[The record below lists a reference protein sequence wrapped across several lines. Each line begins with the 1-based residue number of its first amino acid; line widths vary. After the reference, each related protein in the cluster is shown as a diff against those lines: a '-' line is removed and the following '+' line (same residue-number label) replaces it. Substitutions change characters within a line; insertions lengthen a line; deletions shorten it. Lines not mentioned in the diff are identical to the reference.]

1 MSSGRSTNLQGSPT
15 PPGQGISPRTD
26 SLRISTKDFEQ
37 TIPNISPNMNE
48 PRRPPR
54 AAHAHAHAH
63 ADTHYQTDSE
73 STSGT
78 LTAQELPKE
87 DDQSSSRH
95 GLSKIRHMIL
105 VGSMFLTL
113 FLPAL
118 DQTIVSTALPKIM
131 TSLGGASSNSGYTW
145 VGSGYA
151 LTQAVVMP
159 LFGQASEVFGRKW
172 AFVAAITVFMAGSA
186 LCGASQDVSM
196 LIASRMVQGVGA
208 GGITAL
214 VIILIGDLVGTRK
227 RGKYQGFIG
236 ATWAVASALGPVLSG
251 VLADHISWRWVSSL
265 TIARDCGRRTL
276 ILLHSVFSSIFPY
289 VWSV

>member
-1 MSSGRSTNLQGSPT
+1 
-15 PPGQGISPRTD
+15 
-26 SLRISTKDFEQ
+26 
-37 TIPNISPNMNE
+37 MNE

-54 AAHAHAHAH
+54 AAQV
-63 ADTHYQTDSE
+63 DTTYHTDSE

-78 LTAQELPKE
+78 LTAPEPPK
-87 DDQSSSRH
+87 DDDPSSTRH
-95 GLSKIRHMIL
+95 GLSRVRHIVL

-131 TSLGGASSNSGYTW
+131 NSLGGSSSNSGYTW

-172 AFVAAITVFMAGSA
+172 AFVAAISVFMAGSC
-186 LCGASQDVSM
+186 LCGASQDVPM
-196 LIASRMVQGVGA
+196 LVASRMVQGVGA

-251 VLADHISWRWVSSL
+251 VLADHISWRWVSDL
-265 TIARDCGRRTL
+265 AAMTDVATRA
-276 ILLHSVFSSIFPY
+276 LLMLVHSVSSSIFQY
-289 VWSV
+289 VSSVSSSPSCSSTCHDHQRVSVRPFRTST

>member
-1 MSSGRSTNLQGSPT
+1 
-15 PPGQGISPRTD
+15 
-26 SLRISTKDFEQ
+26 
-37 TIPNISPNMNE
+37 MNE

-54 AAHAHAHAH
+54 AANV
-63 ADTHYQTDSE
+63 DTQYHTDSE

-78 LTAQELPKE
+78 LTAQEPPKD
-87 DDQSSSRH
+87 DDQQSRH
-95 GLSKIRHMIL
+95 GLSKIRHIVL

-159 LFGQASEVFGRKW
+159 LFGQGSEVFGRKW
-172 AFVAAITVFMAGSA
+172 AFVAAIVIFMAGSCM
-186 LCGASQDVSM
+186 CGASQNVSM

-214 VIILIGDLVGTRK
+214 VIILIGDLVGVRK

-251 VLADHISWRWVSSL
+251 VLADHISWRWVSAL
-265 TIARDCGRRTL
+265 TTARKCGRRML
-276 ILLHSVFSSIFPY
+276 MLACSVFSSISPY
-289 VWSV
+289 VLSV

>member
-1 MSSGRSTNLQGSPT
+1 
-15 PPGQGISPRTD
+15 
-26 SLRISTKDFEQ
+26 
-37 TIPNISPNMNE
+37 MNE
-48 PRRPPR
+48 PRRPAR
-54 AAHAHAHAH
+54 AAQVDNPYH
-63 ADTHYQTDSE
+63 TDSE

-78 LTAQELPKE
+78 LTAQEPPKE
-87 DDQSSSRH
+87 DGPPRH
-95 GLSKIRHMIL
+95 GLSKARHMVL

-131 TSLGGASSNSGYTW
+131 TSLGGASSNSAYTW

-159 LFGQASEVFGRKW
+159 LFGQASEVLGRKW
-172 AFVAAITVFMAGSA
+172 AFVAAISVFMAGSC
-186 LCGASQDVSM
+186 LCGASQGVSM
-196 LIASRMVQGVGA
+196 LVASRMVQGVGA

-251 VLADHISWRWVSSL
+251 VLADHISWRWVSAL
-265 TIARDCGRRTL
+265 VHVG
-276 ILLHSVFSSIFPY
+276 
-289 VWSV
+289 

>member
-1 MSSGRSTNLQGSPT
+1 
-15 PPGQGISPRTD
+15 
-26 SLRISTKDFEQ
+26 
-37 TIPNISPNMNE
+37 MNE

-54 AAHAHAHAH
+54 AAQV
-63 ADTHYQTDSE
+63 DTHYQTDSE

-78 LTAQELPKE
+78 LTAPEPPKE
-87 DDQSSSRH
+87 DDSSSRH
-95 GLSKIRHMIL
+95 GLSKVRHMIL

-131 TSLGGASSNSGYTW
+131 NSLGGASSNSAYTW

-172 AFVAAITVFMAGSA
+172 AFVAAIAIFMAGSC
-186 LCGASQDVSM
+186 LCGASQNVSM
-196 LIASRMVQGVGA
+196 LVASRMVQGMGA

-251 VLADHISWRWVSSL
+251 VLADHISWRWVSLPSPL
-265 TIARDCGRRTL
+265 RVNTGWKGML
-276 ILLHSVFSSIFPY
+276 ILACSAFLSTFRY
-289 VWSV
+289 VSPV

>member
-1 MSSGRSTNLQGSPT
+1 
-15 PPGQGISPRTD
+15 
-26 SLRISTKDFEQ
+26 
-37 TIPNISPNMNE
+37 MNE

-54 AAHAHAHAH
+54 AAPAQTPAPAPAH
-63 ADTHYQTDSE
+63 ADTQYHTDSE

-78 LTAQELPKE
+78 LTATEPPKD
-87 DDQSSSRH
+87 DDQQQSRH
-95 GLSKIRHMIL
+95 GLTKIRHIIL
-105 VGSMFLTL
+105 VGSLFFTL

-131 TSLGGASSNSGYTW
+131 TSLGGGSSNSGYTW

-172 AFVAAITVFMAGSA
+172 AFVTAISIFMAGSC
-186 LCGASQDVSM
+186 LCGASQDVPM
-196 LIASRMVQGVGA
+196 LIASRMVQGMGA

-251 VLADHISWRWVSSL
+251 VLADHISWRWVSALSL
-265 TIARDCGRRTL
+265 TQTHVDARC
-276 ILLHSVFSSIFPY
+276 
-289 VWSV
+289 

>member
-1 MSSGRSTNLQGSPT
+1 MS
-15 PPGQGISPRTD
+15 
-26 SLRISTKDFEQ
+26 
-37 TIPNISPNMNE
+37 E

-54 AAHAHAHAH
+54 AAQV
-63 ADTHYQTDSE
+63 DTPYQTDSE

-78 LTAQELPKE
+78 LTAPEPPKE
-87 DDQSSSRH
+87 DDPSSPEPRH
-95 GLSKIRHMIL
+95 GLSTVRHVVL

-151 LTQAVVMP
+151 LAQAVVMP

-172 AFVAAITVFMAGSA
+172 AFVAAIAVFMAGSC
-186 LCGASQDVSM
+186 LCGASQGVPM

-251 VLADHISWRWVSSL
+251 VLADHISWRWVSCSF
-265 TIARDCGRRTL
+265 C
-276 ILLHSVFSSIFPY
+276 
-289 VWSV
+289 

>member
-1 MSSGRSTNLQGSPT
+1 
-15 PPGQGISPRTD
+15 
-26 SLRISTKDFEQ
+26 
-37 TIPNISPNMNE
+37 MNE

-54 AAHAHAHAH
+54 TAQVV
-63 ADTHYQTDSE
+63 DTPYHTDSE

-78 LTAQELPKE
+78 LTAPEPPK
-87 DDQSSSRH
+87 DDDPSQPRH
-95 GLSKIRHMIL
+95 GLSKVRHVVL
-105 VGSMFLTL
+105 VGSMFMTL

-131 TSLGGASSNSGYTW
+131 NSLGGSSSNSGYTW

-172 AFVAAITVFMAGSA
+172 AFVAAISIFMAGSC
-186 LCGASQDVSM
+186 LCGASQNVPM
-196 LIASRMVQGVGA
+196 LVASRMVQGAGA

-251 VLADHISWRWVSSL
+251 VLADHISWRWVSAL
-265 TIARDCGRRTL
+265 TAASESGWRR
-276 ILLHSVFSSIFPY
+276 ILMLVCSVFSSTFPY
-289 VWSV
+289 VSSVLSSLFCSSTCHDHQRVSWKPLKPSI

>member
-1 MSSGRSTNLQGSPT
+1 MSEARH
-15 PPGQGISPRTD
+15 
-26 SLRISTKDFEQ
+26 
-37 TIPNISPNMNE
+37 
-48 PRRPPR
+48 PPR
-54 AAHAHAHAH
+54 AANG
-63 ADTHYQTDSE
+63 DTQQYAQYHTDSE

-78 LTAQELPKE
+78 LTAPEPPK
-87 DDQSSSRH
+87 DDGSQQSRH
-95 GLSKIRHMIL
+95 GLSRVRHIVL

-131 TSLGGASSNSGYTW
+131 TSLSPVGASSSSSSNSAYTW

-172 AFVAAITVFMAGSA
+172 AFVAAIAVFMSGSA
-186 LCGASQDVSM
+186 LCGASQGVSM

-251 VLADHISWRWVSSL
+251 VLADHISWRWVSALLSL
-265 TIARDCGRRTL
+265 CLSRKRCKQ
-276 ILLHSVFSSIFPY
+276 S
-289 VWSV
+289 

>member
-1 MSSGRSTNLQGSPT
+1 
-15 PPGQGISPRTD
+15 
-26 SLRISTKDFEQ
+26 
-37 TIPNISPNMNE
+37 MNE

-54 AAHAHAHAH
+54 AAHALHSAQGAHAAH
-63 ADTHYQTDSE
+63 PHHSDTHYHTDSE

-78 LTAQELPKE
+78 LTATEPPK
-87 DDQSSSRH
+87 DDDAQARH
-95 GLSKIRHMIL
+95 GLTKIRHIIL
-105 VGSMFLTL
+105 VGSLFFTL
-113 FLPAL
+113 ILPAL

-172 AFVAAITVFMAGSA
+172 AFVAAIAIFMAGSA

-196 LIASRMVQGVGA
+196 LIASRMVQGCGA

-251 VLADHISWRWVSSL
+251 VLADHISWRWVSCSL
-265 TIARDCGRRTL
+265 TTI
-276 ILLHSVFSSIFPY
+276 
-289 VWSV
+289 

>member
-1 MSSGRSTNLQGSPT
+1 
-15 PPGQGISPRTD
+15 
-26 SLRISTKDFEQ
+26 
-37 TIPNISPNMNE
+37 MNE

-54 AAHAHAHAH
+54 AAHV
-63 ADTHYQTDSE
+63 DTQYHTDSE

-78 LTAQELPKE
+78 LTAPEPPKD
-87 DDQSSSRH
+87 DDQRSRH
-95 GLSKIRHMIL
+95 GLSKIRHIIL

-131 TSLGGASSNSGYTW
+131 TSLSGASSNSGYTW

-172 AFVAAITVFMAGSA
+172 AFVAAIAIFMAGSA

-196 LIASRMVQGVGA
+196 LIASRMVQGMGA

-251 VLADHISWRWVSSL
+251 VLADHISWRWVSAL
-265 TIARDCGRRTL
+265 TTAKNSGHGTL
-276 ILLHSVFSSIFPY
+276 MLVCSAFSSISPY
-289 VWSV
+289 VLFV